1 MEVILKQD
9 IKNLGYA
16 DDVVKVRPGYGRNYL
31 IPRGMAVLASETN
44 KKIHN
49 EVIKQRS
56 HKVAKVRGDAEKLAS
71 ALEGVT
77 LSISAKVGENG
88 KLFGSVTSQQLMD
101 KLKSMGYSI
110 DKKQIVMPE
119 DHIKKIGNYTAE
131 VIVHRDIRAKLNF
144 EVAEAFIISKTT
156 QTSHS
161 QWPIQEMFQSA
172 RYCATT
178 ANCARLSNGNTAH
191 RAT

>member
-9 IKNLGYA
+9 IKNLGFT
-16 DDVVKVRPGYGRNYL
+16 DDVVKVRPGFGRNYL
-31 IPRGMAVLASETN
+31 IPRGMAVLANETN

-56 HKVAKVRGDAEKLAS
+56 HKVAKVRGDAEKLSS

-144 EVAEAFIISKTT
+144 EVVEA
-156 QTSHS
+156 
-161 QWPIQEMFQSA
+161 
-172 RYCATT
+172 
-178 ANCARLSNGNTAH
+178 
-191 RAT
+191 

>member
-9 IKNLGYA
+9 IKNLGFT
-16 DDVVKVRPGYGRNYL
+16 DDVVKVRPGFGRNYL
-31 IPRGMAVLASETN
+31 IPRGMAVLANETN
-44 KKIHN
+44 RKIHN
-49 EVIKQRS
+49 EIIKQRA
-56 HKVAKVRGDAEKLAS
+56 HKVAKVRGDAEKLSS

-110 DKKQIVMPE
+110 DKRQIVMPE

-144 EVAEAFIISKTT
+144 EVVEA
-156 QTSHS
+156 
-161 QWPIQEMFQSA
+161 
-172 RYCATT
+172 
-178 ANCARLSNGNTAH
+178 
-191 RAT
+191 

>member
-9 IKNLGYA
+9 IKNLGFT
-16 DDVVKVRPGYGRNYL
+16 DDVVKVRPGFGRNYL
-31 IPRGMAVLASETN
+31 IPRGMAVIANETN

-56 HKVAKVRGDAEKLAS
+56 HKVAKVRGDAEKLSS

-144 EVAEAFIISKTT
+144 EVVEA
-156 QTSHS
+156 
-161 QWPIQEMFQSA
+161 
-172 RYCATT
+172 
-178 ANCARLSNGNTAH
+178 
-191 RAT
+191 